1 MIASL
6 LSARAVSR
14 HLCFLRHHCRGGC
27 LLSRTRQIRETWG
40 GYQKKAQE
48 SSGVMSMINLLVR
61 DIDNQIAKAEKQQ
74 EMLQKENK
82 NLMIDPAEK
91 RAKDLKAI
99 KVKQSSKANS
109 EELATSET
117 SDLSSTKKEFMAT
130 SSFLSDLHAECDW
143 LMQNFDLRKSARAE
157 EMDNLKAAKGVLS
170 GADFSL
176 LQKK

>member
-1 MIASL
+1 MLFRSLLAKASL
-6 LSARAVSR
+6 QSR
-14 HLCFLRHHCRGGC
+14 MSSFKDAPDPPP
-27 LLSRTRQIRETWG
+27 ETWG
-40 GYQKKAQE
+40 AYQKKSQE
-48 SSGVMSMINLLVR
+48 TSGVMSMINLLIR
-61 DIDNQIAKAEKQQ
+61 DLDKEIAEAEKQE
-74 EMLQKENK
+74 EMSQKEYE
-82 NLMIDPAEK
+82 NLMSDSAEK

-99 KVKQSSKANS
+99 KVKTASKANS

-157 EMDNLKAAKGVLS
+157 EMDNLKAAKAVLS